1 MIQFQ
6 LLELI
11 MLVIVIIL
19 TLLPKWKKQVTENQM
34 LPIILYS
41 PKDSTKKKK
50 KFNFKFSQ
58 FVVLSFFL
66 V

>member
-6 LLELI
+6 LLEFI

-34 LPIILYS
+34 LPLS
-41 PKDSTKKKK
+41 CTHPRTAPKKKK
-50 KFNFKFSQ
+50 KI
-58 FVVLSFFL
+58 
-66 V
+66 